1 MVMEDQ
7 GCPESRHL
15 QHRQEHLRTTRKLAA
30 AGLLGLALRGRIAV
44 ARHKVSF
51 SERAKR
57 VLSHPDEQ
65 ELATRLRETRA
76 AKHMLRLLDPS
87 YGSYKQTAEDSPDD
101 IIDSREAQ
109 RKTVSDFTPEEW
121 AEAHK
126 RTQEHLAQRQT
137 ELEEARALTP
147 GMGCYGAS
155 NWPHLPQYPDW
166 RENLPEDHPLRQI
179 GPPLVVSGSPEHEAG
194 ISAFYRAMTLA
205 IRQDTPNFDN

>member
-1 MVMEDQ
+1 MGDHE
-7 GCPESRHL
+7 CPELRHL
-15 QHRQEHLRTTRKLAA
+15 QHRQEHVRTTRKLAVS
-30 AGLLGLALRGRIAV
+30 GLLGLAVGGGVVV
-44 ARHKVSF
+44 ARHKVSI

-65 ELATRLRETRA
+65 GVATRLRETRA
-76 AKHMLRLLDPS
+76 AKHILRLLDPS
-87 YGSYKQTAEDSPDD
+87 YESYKQAADSPGD
-101 IIDSREAQ
+101 IINWQETQ

-121 AEAHK
+121 AEAHRK
-126 RTQEHLAQRQT
+126 TREHLDHRQA

-155 NWPHLPQYPDW
+155 NWPHLPQYADW

-205 IRQDTPNFDN
+205 MRQDTHHNFGN